1 MDDLDIL
8 SRYPVSRHR
17 LSVADYYRLAE
28 IGILGEDDRVEL
40 LEGQVINMAPI
51 GPRHALAV
59 DALTDLLS
67 HALLPPA
74 RLRVQHPVV
83 LDQGSEP
90 QPDIAVVRR
99 PWRGYPKQH
108 PGPEDVLLLIEVAD
122 SSLAFDQ
129 GAKRILY
136 ARAGI
141 CEFWVVDLA
150 ADIVHVHRKPAGDGY
165 TVIDKLSKDATLTI
179 EALPGVTI
187 PAEPLFT

>member
-17 LSVADYYRLAE
+17 LSVADYHRLADA
-28 IGILGEDDRVEL
+28 GILGEDDRVEL
-40 LEGQVINMAPI
+40 LEGQLVTMSPV

-67 HALLPPA
+67 HALSAPA
-74 RLRVQHPVV
+74 RVRVQNPVV
-83 LDQGSEP
+83 LNEGSEP
-90 QPDIAVVRR
+90 PPDIAVVRR
-99 PWRGYPKQH
+99 PWRGYPGQH
-108 PGPEDVLLLIEVAD
+108 PGPDDIFLLIEVAE

-141 CEFWVVDLA
+141 REFWLVDLT
-150 ADIVHVHRKPAGDGY
+150 ADVVHIHRRPMGDTY
-165 TVIDKLSKDATLTI
+165 TMVSKLGPEATLTI
-179 EALPGVTI
+179 GALPGITI
-187 PAEPLFT
+187 QAGPLFT

>member
-17 LSVADYYRLAE
+17 LSVADYHRLAE
-28 IGILGEDDRVEL
+28 AGILGEDDRVEL
-40 LEGQVINMAPI
+40 LEGQLIAMAPV

-67 HALLPPA
+67 HALTPPA
-74 RLRVQHPVV
+74 RLRVQNPMTQNC
-83 LDQGSEP
+83 DTEP

-99 PWRGYPKQH
+99 PWRGYPREH
-108 PGPEDVLLLIEVAD
+108 PGPGDIFLLVEVAD
-122 SSLAFDQ
+122 STLAFDK

-141 CEFWVVDLA
+141 PEYWLVDLTE
-150 ADIVHVHRKPAGDGY
+150 DVVHIHRNPVGDTC
-165 TVIDKLSKDATLTI
+165 TVEDKLGPAATLTG
-179 EALPGVTI
+179 EALPGLAI
-187 PAEPLFT
+187 EGGLLFT